1 MTGIQRLF
9 GVLKSIS
16 HVSSSVWRDIK
27 LQSIDNLEKWSNI
40 CDVQHTVPIE
50 WQLQQEIADLYQMR
64 VSKDVNQ
71 YQETGKNGNE
81 REH

>member
-1 MTGIQRLF
+1 MC
-9 GVLKSIS
+9 
-16 HVSSSVWRDIK
+16 
-27 LQSIDNLEKWSNI
+27 N
-40 CDVQHTVPIE
+40 TVPVE

-64 VSKDVNQ
+64 VTKDVNQ